1 MGLTADTRIP
11 VTVLTGFL
19 GSGKTTLLN
28 ALLRRPELA
37 DTAVIVNEI
46 GAVDVDRDLLAG
58 SADDVL
64 LLDSGCL
71 CCAMLNSFRETLA
84 SLYERRARGE
94 LAPFRRV
101 IVETTGLADPAPILQ
116 TLLRDSVVGG
126 LFELHRLVATVDALH
141 GEAELAE
148 HAECE
153 AQVAMADR
161 LVVTKTDLTGG
172 VAPAALLEAL
182 QRLNPTA
189 PVVST
194 VAGAVEPEVLIGPDV
209 PAASVPATPGREA
222 PGAASRAAAAAA
234 EPAPDAPPYAIMPA
248 APHSASHG
256 RFFAASVTAR
266 HDAAIVTESFVIER
280 PVTWAG
286 LAAWMDSVREFFGAR
301 MLRCKGILAV
311 GDPGAPVVV
320 QGVRTVFSRPEKLAR
335 WPGEDQSSRLVCI
348 SRGIEAGLVE
358 ASLALLHAEPGTFR
372 PATIDELRG
381 ALRDARAA
389 SASPS
394 PHSP

>member
-1 MGLTADTRIP
+1 MGLPADARIP

-94 LAPFRRV
+94 LPPFRRV

-126 LFELHRLVATVDALH
+126 LFELHRLVATVDAVH
-141 GEAELAE
+141 GEAEIAE

-153 AQVAMADR
+153 TQVAMADR
-161 LVVTKTDLTGG
+161 LVITKTDFTGG
-172 VAPAALLEAL
+172 VVPPALLDAL
-182 QRLNPTA
+182 QRLNPAA
-189 PVVST
+189 PIVSAT
-194 VAGAVEPEVLIGPDV
+194 AGAVDPAVLIGADAQAV
-209 PAASVPATPGREA
+209 PAS
-222 PGAASRAAAAAA
+222 AASEAQRAA
-234 EPAPDAPPYAIMPA
+234 
-248 APHSASHG
+248 SG
-256 RFFAASVTAR
+256 RFFAAPVSAR
-266 HDAAIVTESFVIER
+266 HDATIVTESFVIER

-286 LAAWMDSVREFFGAR
+286 LAAWMDAVREFFGAR
-301 MLRCKGILAV
+301 MLRCKGILLV
-311 GDPGAPVVV
+311 GDPGAPVVL

-335 WPGEDQSSRLVCI
+335 WPGEDHRSRLVCI
-348 SRGIEAGLVE
+348 SRGIEPGHVR

-372 PATIDELRG
+372 PATLDEL
-381 ALRDARAA
+381 LRRPAAR
-389 SASPS
+389 
-394 PHSP
+394 